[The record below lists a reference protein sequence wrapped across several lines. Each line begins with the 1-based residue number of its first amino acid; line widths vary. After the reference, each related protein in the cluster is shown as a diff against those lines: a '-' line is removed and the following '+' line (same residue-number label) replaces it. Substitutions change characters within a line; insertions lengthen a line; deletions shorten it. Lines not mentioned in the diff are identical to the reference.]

1 MVSIMNYQLFH
12 LKDRVSSNSLRL
24 INQIQSLHDSNSWGV
39 FPSLFGLGS
48 NELYWVV
55 MTEATKC
62 PLQADDVEILAHTR
76 LQATVR
82 PVAHVSRTRPGLYV
96 YRWFEV
102 AAQHVDEVVRLSGEA
117 WETFEDGFDTE
128 VQGLFT
134 VSPGMRVGHATCS
147 MLLVTWYRDLEVW
160 QASRTPNPEATK
172 RFLARQALLD
182 SAVPIA
188 TRLIVENS

>member
-1 MVSIMNYQLFH
+1 MVSTMNYQLFH
-12 LKDRVSSNSLRL
+12 LKDRGRSNSLRL
-24 INQIQSLHDSNSWGV
+24 ISQIQSLHDANSWGV

-55 MTEATKC
+55 MTEVMKC
-62 PLQADDVEILAHTR
+62 PLQASDIEVLGQTTLR
-76 LQATVR
+76 ATVR
-82 PVAHVSRTRPGLYV
+82 PVTHVPQTNPGIYV

-102 AAQHVDEVVRLSGEA
+102 AREHVDAVVRLSGEA
-117 WETFEDGFDTE
+117 WETFEDGFDTQ

-134 VSPGMRVGHATCS
+134 ASPGMLVGHATCS

-172 RFLARQALLD
+172 RFTARQALLD

-188 TRLIVENS
+188 TRLVVENV

>member
-1 MVSIMNYQLFH
+1 MDYQLFH
-12 LKDRVSSNSLRL
+12 LKDRASSNPLRL
-24 INQIQSLHDSNSWGV
+24 INQIQSLRDSNSWGV

-55 MTEATKC
+55 MTTANEC
-62 PLQADDVEILAHTR
+62 PLQADDVEVLGQTT
-76 LQATVR
+76 LQSTVR
-82 PVAHVSRTRPGLYV
+82 PVAHIPRHKSGIYV

-102 AAQHVDEVVRLSGEA
+102 AAEHVDEVVRLSGEA

-134 VSPGMRVGHATCS
+134 ASPTMPVGYASCG
-147 MLLVTWYRDLEVW
+147 MLLVTWYRDLGVW

-172 RFLARQALLD
+172 RFVARQALLD

-188 TRLIVENS
+188 TRLVVEDA

>member
-1 MVSIMNYQLFH
+1 MNYQLFH
-12 LKDRVSSNSLRL
+12 LKDRVTSNSLRL
-24 INQIQSLHDSNSWGV
+24 IKQIQSLHDANSWGV
-39 FPSLFGLGS
+39 FPSLFGFGS

-55 MTEATKC
+55 MTESTKC
-62 PLQADDVEILAHTR
+62 PLQLDDVQILAHTT

-82 PVAHVSRTRPGLYV
+82 PVAHEPRTNAGVYV

-102 AAQHVDEVVRLSGEA
+102 ATAHVDEVVRLSGEA

-134 VSPGMRVGHATCS
+134 ASPGMLVGQATCS
-147 MLLVTWYRDLEVW
+147 MLLVTWYRDLGVW

-172 RFLARQALLD
+172 RFVARQALLD

-188 TRLIVENS
+188 TRLVVENV